1 MLLFFVVVHL
11 PATAVAVFTPFSC
24 ACAAEA
30 PTADRPI
37 SRSSPSLP
45 LPVVVS
51 CYPYVCMCGAVRVRV
66 AVSLRLLPTTTRL
79 NGKREQRC
87 PLRFHMSSVFEN
99 RQARCA
105 HLRRTRQ
112 KIQFGSKDQ
121 RLFAYKGKAVV
132 DVCLFY
138 FFFYCYYFITVLRSC
153 LVRTSGADEPKNR
166 DDPTTVYGTN
176 VVVWVVGNR
185 NSGGDFRRPY

>member
-1 MLLFFVVVHL
+1 
-11 PATAVAVFTPFSC
+11 
-24 ACAAEA
+24 
-30 PTADRPI
+30 
-37 SRSSPSLP
+37 
-45 LPVVVS
+45 
-51 CYPYVCMCGAVRVRV
+51 MCGAVRVRVRV

-121 RLFAYKGKAVV
+121 RLFAHKGKAHT
-132 DVCLFY
+132 LAPH
-138 FFFYCYYFITVLRSC
+138 L
-153 LVRTSGADEPKNR
+153 SGR
-166 DDPTTVYGTN
+166 
-176 VVVWVVGNR
+176 
-185 NSGGDFRRPY
+185 